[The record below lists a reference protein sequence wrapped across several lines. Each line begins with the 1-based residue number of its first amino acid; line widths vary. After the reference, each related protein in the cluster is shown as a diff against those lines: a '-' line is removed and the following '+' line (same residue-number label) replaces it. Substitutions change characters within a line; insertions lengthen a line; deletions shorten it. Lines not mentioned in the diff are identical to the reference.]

1 MIYDESQFMKAVLTC
16 LFLLTV
22 QSYDL
27 IWHPHSGQELRYDL
41 KIKAD
46 IGGKPFEF
54 RSEVELK
61 VKSVSPNGDYE
72 LGTQFKNG
80 VTSFDGQEEKVEEE
94 AEDVQRYNRRGEP
107 LDASEDVEDATSEL
121 LGQVSDFVPPDKPV
135 RMYQNWTKEIPAR
148 KGLELPAPTPWLPP
162 PRRTGAT
169 YFGWTIA
176 MPRNRVQILSGPRGH
191 FCWLRKTTPSSPW
204 RQRSRTSPRGKERR
218 PQRPHFRWSKRKAR
232 SSFSW
237 EDFREV

>member
-148 KGLELPAPTPWLPP
+148 KGLELPAAS
-162 PRRTGAT
+162 AT
-169 YFGWTIA
+169 YTLVAAAKKDG
-176 MPRNRVQILSGPRGH
+176 RDVLRVDYSYAQKSGSNPVRAKGTFLLATEDNSIVSVEAKVENFSAGEGAPPAKPTLSMV
-191 FCWLRKTTPSSPW
+191 
-204 RQRSRTSPRGKERR
+204 
-218 PQRPHFRWSKRKAR
+218 KRK
-232 SSFSW
+232 S
-237 EDFREV
+237 